1 MLTIRAG
8 GSSIVANW
16 LTCRPGE
23 ASEDGQRWWDGH
35 HGDPKLFATFTALI
49 DMKGDW
55 MRNVRDP
62 QRLERAYL
70 LEGPKAAGRPRKT
83 ADIPFA
89 DCDAN
94 QLTKEELV
102 QSLNACATQWKHDW
116 QTQPRLPIKYEKDK
130 FDELFQE
137 TGIAVLQFERGDEL
151 KMLQEE
157 ATDRATRLPKIT
169 IHNGTEVIESVPTA
183 NEMGGV
189 THPWTTVA
197 IGCARMQSYL
207 PKGGSMPGTAF
218 IENTSHTRRFQQRRR
233 ERCE

>member
-1 MLTIRAG
+1 MCSYRCATRDTI
-8 GSSIVANW
+8 
-16 LTCRPGE
+16 
-23 ASEDGQRWWDGH
+23 D
-35 HGDPKLFATFTALI
+35 
-49 DMKGDW
+49 
-55 MRNVRDP
+55 
-62 QRLERAYL
+62 AYL

-102 QSLNACATQWKHDW
+102 QLLNACTTHWKHDW
-116 QTQPRLPIKYEKDK
+116 QTQPRLPVKYEQDE

-137 TGIAVLQFERGDEL
+137 TGIAVLQFARGDEL

-157 ATDRATRLPKIT
+157 AVDRATQLPKIT
-169 IHNGTEVIESVPTA
+169 IHNETEVIESVPTA

-197 IGCARMQSYL
+197 MDCARMQFYL
-207 PKGGSMPGTAF
+207 MPSTAF
-218 IENTSHTRRFQQRRR
+218 IEEYFPHTQI
-233 ERCE
+233 